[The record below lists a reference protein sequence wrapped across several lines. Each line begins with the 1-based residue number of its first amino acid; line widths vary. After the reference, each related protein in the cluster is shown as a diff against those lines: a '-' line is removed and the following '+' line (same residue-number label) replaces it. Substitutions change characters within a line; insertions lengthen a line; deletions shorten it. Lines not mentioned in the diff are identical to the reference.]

1 MAKWSRYN
9 FLLPNDDGSALLYNA
24 RTGATI
30 RLDATRVS
38 QFDGARELDSDVF
51 EFLLEHDFLVADDLD
66 ELALI
71 EARHE
76 AARDDASSLSITIEL
91 TEACNFRCVYCYQA
105 HAKEHLGQ
113 NVEARILGYLKRK
126 VASLDRLHVNWFG
139 GEPLIRFA
147 TLRALSQE
155 IAAEAER
162 HGCELSQFITTNGY
176 LITAEVAQELKE
188 LDISNVQITLDGSRP
203 VHDRSRPL
211 ASGRGTYERVLEA
224 CRHVVEQDIELMV
237 RVNLSRINCESVE
250 QLLADLVE
258 RGVTPDK
265 AILHIVRA
273 IDHGNLEDAASSKCF
288 SNAEFAD
295 KWARILETVADYGFG
310 TPTIAPIAYNCPF
323 DLEQAVMIGRDGAL
337 RHCSSTDGVIARL
350 GPDGEELDAGMVY
363 RRVKGRRPTDD
374 PHCRDCRYLPLCMGG
389 CSYLQDIGQEKCNP
403 ERYALPQ
410 LVRLYA
416 QQSLAANPLANPV
429 PISGKEDRYG

>member
-9 FLLPNDDGSALLYNA
+9 FFLPNDDGSALLYNA
-24 RTGATI
+24 RTGATL
-30 RLDATRVS
+30 RLDAARVG
-38 QFDGARELDSDVF
+38 QFDGTRELDEDVF
-51 EFLLEHDFLVADDLD
+51 AFLLEHDFLVADDCD

-71 EARHE
+71 EAGHE
-76 AARDDASSLSITIEL
+76 AARADASSLSVTIEL

-105 HAKEHLGQ
+105 HAKQHLGES
-113 NVEARILGYLKRK
+113 VEERILGYLKRRIPDLK
-126 VASLDRLHVNWFG
+126 RLHVNWFG

-147 TLRALSQE
+147 RLKALSRA

-162 HGCELSQFITTNGY
+162 HGCALSQFITTNGY
-176 LITAEVAQELKE
+176 LITAELARELKA
-188 LDISNVQITLDGSRP
+188 LGIANVQITLDGNRA

-224 CRHVVEQDIELMV
+224 CRYVVEQNIELMV
-237 RVNLSRINCESVE
+237 RVNLSRINCEAIE
-250 QLLADLVE
+250 GLLADLVA
-258 RGVTPDK
+258 RAVTSDK

-273 IDHGNLEDAASSKCF
+273 VDHGNLEDAASSKCF
-288 SNAEFAD
+288 ENAEFAER
-295 KWARILETVADYGFG
+295 WARLLEIVADYGFG

-337 RHCSSTDGVIARL
+337 RHCSSTDSVIARL
-350 GPDGEELDAGMVY
+350 GPDGEALETGGAY

-374 PHCRDCRYLPLCMGG
+374 PDCRDCRYLPLCMGG
-389 CSYLQDIGQEKCNP
+389 CSYLQEIGQEKCNP

-416 QQSLAANPLANPV
+416 RQSLAANPETKPGTD
-429 PISGKEDRYG
+429 SGAK